1 MAWGDG
7 GVFVAVLLVILHH
20 TPSVRAANMC
30 PYATPDHNGHTCY
43 DQPTAAVQNCG
54 VLVDNSLC
62 NGCDSGNYF
71 GAMAGGACCLSCG
84 CCSNAPPA
92 PPGLP
97 PAAPSVPPQPAAPP
111 PSAPTDV
118 SDCFDAVPG
127 QNWYLPSNSGAQTS
141 DGSVTW
147 ICRNNDADAARLVC
161 THVTTCHDFHLVAL
175 SRLHRAQPRASLR
188 EDGSTCI
195 APGTWR
201 ILRAIGLAV
210 GRWVGSWQWQ

>member
-1 MAWGDG
+1 MAWGGGD

-30 PYATPDHNGHTCY
+30 PYATPDYNGHTCY

-84 CCSNAPPA
+84 CCSTAPPA

-111 PSAPTDV
+111 PS
-118 SDCFDAVPG
+118 VPR
-127 QNWYLPSNSGAQTS
+127 T
-141 DGSVTW
+141 
-147 ICRNNDADAARLVC
+147 
-161 THVTTCHDFHLVAL
+161 
-175 SRLHRAQPRASLR
+175 
-188 EDGSTCI
+188 
-195 APGTWR
+195 
-201 ILRAIGLAV
+201 
-210 GRWVGSWQWQ
+210 